1 MAEDKKVFK
10 KLIFYP
16 IPEKDQSPRFKL
28 EIHEGAQLLNIDTR
42 MGKPR
47 LWAIAD
53 TSKNKIFREFVQYGK
68 DEEVREANLK
78 YMGAYQLGNLHT
90 YQVFEIL
97 K

>member
-1 MAEDKKVFK
+1 MAEEKKTFR

-16 IPEKDQSPRFKL
+16 FPEKDQSRFKL
-28 EIHEGAQLLNIDTR
+28 EIHQGAELLNIDTR

-53 TSKNKIFREFVQYGK
+53 TSKDKIFREFVQYGK
-68 DEEVREANLK
+68 DEEVRETNLR